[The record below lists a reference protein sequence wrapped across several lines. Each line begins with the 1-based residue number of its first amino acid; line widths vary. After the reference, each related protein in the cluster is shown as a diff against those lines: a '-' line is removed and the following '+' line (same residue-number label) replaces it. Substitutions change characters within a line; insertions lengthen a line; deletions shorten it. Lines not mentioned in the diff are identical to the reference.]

1 MASANEDTGYY
12 LTCRKCKND
21 GDVGVCTDG
30 IWFFDSKVLENAGP
44 VGSLY
49 CCSKCIVWFRRNSR
63 NWFQDDLQRSWL
75 RYTKKDVC
83 TWPCNS
89 WRSSIQRTDEF
100 VLHFS
105 RLEKQKKTSKST
117 KKKTVSAN
125 TTKTRKK
132 RKRGDVDL
140 VASANCNVMERYNP
154 ASTFSSFKHAAK
166 MIHTFLNMCHNMDS
180 DVPNNISDSV
190 YNMLT
195 TQVNVIEGL
204 MQTLEQHMK

>member
-105 RLEKQKKTSKST
+105 RLENQKKTSKST
-117 KKKTVSAN
+117 EKKLFRPTLLK
-125 TTKTRKK
+125 
-132 RKRGDVDL
+132 
-140 VASANCNVMERYNP
+140 P
-154 ASTFSSFKHAAK
+154 AK
-166 MIHTFLNMCHNMDS
+166 N
-180 DVPNNISDSV
+180 
-190 YNMLT
+190 
-195 TQVNVIEGL
+195 VNVVMSIL
-204 MQTLEQHMK
+204 WRVQIVMLWNVTIRQVPFPLSNTPPK